1 MTLSSKQ
8 IAGIAL
14 LLALGVIG
22 MMVVN
27 AGFTA
32 FAGPTV
38 ILVAIAGSAAIL
50 MAGGGGSTVT
60 GLDAMGDAIRRAGG
74 GERPNAP
81 ATATPEV
88 SRLFDELS
96 SLADRIRKHE
106 AEVGGKQADLQSTER
121 TLEEVTKRLNE
132 GVSMQLSATDE
143 TTKLI
148 RDMTNA
154 IREIAQHVETL
165 TSSAEES
172 SSSILEMTATNDEV
186 AENVGELA
194 GSVRETVSSI
204 EEMAYSIKEVAKNV
218 DALSLTAEETSSS
231 MNEMDV
237 SIDQVQSNANETAR
251 LSEEVALDAEKGAEA
266 ILKTI
271 SEIYRIK
278 ESSQEAVAVIS
289 NLGSRIEAIGQIVNV
304 IDDVAEQTNLLAL
317 NAAIIAAQA
326 GEQGKGFAVVADEI
340 KDLAERAGASTREIT
355 DLIKTVQ
362 AESKNAIAAVER
374 GAHNVDRGVEVSNEA
389 ERALKKI
396 LESSQK
402 STNMVRAIARATVE
416 QAKGSKQVTDAIGRI
431 AETVQQIAAATAQ
444 QARGSELIMK
454 SAEKMRLITQHVERS
469 SQEQARGGRQ
479 ITGSIEN
486 ISNMV
491 NQLNV
496 SHRNQTRGSELLL
509 GASGKIEESAR
520 LQEQSLKGLQSASD
534 RLRRRSAPAHPV
546 QRRLRVRHVVDRHS
560 ILIAASACAPRA
572 STCPAPAYTVVEPPR
587 SGVSI
592 DQIVCARRPRRRS
605 LSMSSALTSTL
616 PPLSSAWARI
626 ESPSA
631 ASRTSVSRGSGKA
644 DISPDG
650 PMRQRSEVGSPS
662 PSVH

>member
-1 MTLSSKQ
+1 MTFTSKQ
-8 IAGIAL
+8 IGSIAL
-14 LLALGVIG
+14 VLALGVIG

-27 AGFTA
+27 AA
-32 FAGPTV
+32 PVSFAGPIV
-38 ILVAIAGSAAIL
+38 ILVAFVAAGAL
-50 MAGGGGSTVT
+50 VTAGGGGGAT
-60 GLDAMGDAIRRAGG
+60 GLDGMADAIRRAGE
-74 GERPNAP
+74 GERPSPP
-81 ATATPEV
+81 ASASPEV
-88 SRLFDELS
+88 SRLYDELAS
-96 SLADRIRKHE
+96 MAERIRKHE
-106 AEVGGKQADLQSTER
+106 AEIEAKAENLHNTEQS
-121 TLEEVTKRLNE
+121 LEEVTRRLND
-132 GVSMQLSATDE
+132 GVSMQLSATDD

-148 RDMTNA
+148 KDMTNA
-154 IREIAQHVETL
+154 IREIAQHIETL

-431 AETVQQIAAATAQ
+431 GETVQQIAAATAQ

-520 LQEQSLKGLQSASD
+520 LQQQSLQGLQGAFD
-534 RLRRRSAPAHPV
+534 KLRR
-546 QRRLRVRHVVDRHS
+546 L
-560 ILIAASACAPRA
+560 L
-572 STCPAPAYTVVEPPR
+572 
-587 SGVSI
+587 
-592 DQIVCARRPRRRS
+592 
-605 LSMSSALTSTL
+605 
-616 PPLSSAWARI
+616 
-626 ESPSA
+626 
-631 ASRTSVSRGSGKA
+631 
-644 DISPDG
+644 
-650 PMRQRSEVGSPS
+650 
-662 PSVH
+662 